1 MDTDE
6 ILTRHPPGMDNLL
19 NILHEIQDAHPLN
32 YLPEEDL
39 KKVARYLNTTLSS
52 VYGVVNYY
60 TMLSTVPRG
69 KHIIR
74 LCHSPVCQLMGTATV
89 REALQKHLGVGI
101 NQPTP
106 DGLFWVEL
114 SECLGICDVAPA
126 MMIGQESYGYLAED
140 DIVNII
146 SGIRERENN
155 SQTPQQAGI

>member
-6 ILTRHPPGMDNLL
+6 ILNRFPPEMDNLL
-19 NILHEIQDAHPLN
+19 NILHELQDAHPLN
-32 YLPEEDL
+32 YLPEENL
-39 KKVARYLNTTLSS
+39 TKVARYLKTTLSS

-69 KHIIR
+69 RHIIR
-74 LCHSPVCQLMGTATV
+74 LCHSPVCQLMGIATV
-89 REALQKHLGVGI
+89 QEALQKHLGVGI

-126 MMIGQESYGYLAED
+126 MMIGQDPYGHLTED
-140 DIVNII
+140 GIAKII
-146 SGIRERENN
+146 SGIRDRE
-155 SQTPQQAGI
+155 SEAGQSHR